1 MNYWLLKTEPSDY
14 TYDQLVKDNKTVWD
28 GVGHN
33 TALINIRNSR
43 KGDLVFIYHTGDE
56 RQVVGIAEL
65 ISDPYKDPKSDNP
78 KMTVFDIKPV
88 KKLVKPVTLAQI
100 KADKRF
106 SEFRLVKESRLSV
119 VSVPKEIWDSILKIS
134 DKKSTQLF

>member
-14 TYDQLVKDNKTVWD
+14 TYDQLVKDKKTVWD

-43 KGDLVFIYHTGDE
+43 KGDLAFIYHTGDE
-56 RQVVGIAEL
+56 RQIVGIAEL
-65 ISDPYKDPKSDNP
+65 ISDPYPDPGSDNP
-78 KMTVFDIKPV
+78 KMAVFDIKPL
-88 KKLVKPVTLAQI
+88 KKLNKPVTLAQI
-100 KADKRF
+100 KADKKY

-119 VSVPKEIWDSILKIS
+119 VSVPKEFWDDFIKMSE
-134 DKKSTQLF
+134 

>member
-14 TYDQLVKDNKTVWD
+14 TYDQLVKDNKTVWN

-119 VSVPKEIWDSILKIS
+119 VSVPKEIWDSILKMS
-134 DKKSTQLF
+134 E